1 LDLKTYISLSLKEDI
16 QTGDITSLACIPKT
30 SRSIAKL
37 LVKEDGILAGVEFAE
52 MVFKQVDPDM
62 IFTCHIKDGTYVK
75 YGDIAFEV
83 EGSTRDLLKTER
95 LVLNV
100 MQRMSGIA
108 TLSSRFATEVEG
120 FPVRIIDTR
129 KTTALNRHVE
139 KWAVRIGGC
148 ENYRIGLYDW
158 FMIKDNH
165 IKACGSITKAIKAV
179 VKYKEKHDLQNLKVT
194 VEVKNLVEVAEV
206 LRVASVDRIML
217 DNFDIILMREAVEMI
232 GDRFEI
238 EASGGVSLETVRKIA
253 QTGVNYISVGAL
265 THSAGSLDLSLK
277 IQ

>member
-1 LDLKTYISLSLKEDI
+1 MDLKTYITLSLKEDI
-16 QTGDITSLACIPKT
+16 QTGDITSLACIPKA
-30 SRSIAKL
+30 SRSSAKL

-52 MVFKQVDPDM
+52 MVFKQVDPEM

-120 FPVRIIDTR
+120 FPVKIIDTR

-165 IKACGSITKAIKAV
+165 IKACGSITKAIK
-179 VKYKEKHDLQNLKVT
+179 
-194 VEVKNLVEVAEV
+194 VEVADV
-206 LRVASVDRIML
+206 LRGGSVDRIML